1 MPLDEFQSSLT
12 CNSLS
17 QLDKIAVRASYDH
30 TRAFEKSPIHVNCG
44 ACFKRVSKK
53 MDL

>member
-1 MPLDEFQSSLT
+1 MALDVFQRFLT